1 MIFLNILGNA
11 LPNDLDMASAKLYN
25 AAYGLGKRYLDKV
38 FQVNIAALGGEKNKI
53 KLHGKKIK
61 NNLYLDPAYLSSSLG
76 TWLKVSILGPVPAL
90 LQGSVTLR
98 KLL

>member
-1 MIFLNILGNA
+1 MIFLTILRNT

-61 NNLYLDPAYLSSSLG
+61 INLYLDPAYLSSSLG
-76 TWLKVSILGPVPAL
+76 T
-90 LQGSVTLR
+90 
-98 KLL
+98 